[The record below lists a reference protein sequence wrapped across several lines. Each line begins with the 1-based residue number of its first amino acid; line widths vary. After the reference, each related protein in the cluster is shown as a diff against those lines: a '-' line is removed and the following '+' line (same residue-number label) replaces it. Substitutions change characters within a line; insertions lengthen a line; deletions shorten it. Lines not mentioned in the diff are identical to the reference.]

1 MKEQFTTDVSMEGRV
16 CVVTGANSGVGFETA
31 LQLARHGA
39 HLVMVCRS
47 AERGEAAAA
56 KIRREAKGPV
66 DLILADLSRLDEVR
80 KLAGTLL
87 DRYPRIHVL
96 VNNAGQYH
104 TKRTLSPDGFE
115 IVFAVNYLAVFLLTL
130 LLLDRIQASAPAR
143 IINVSS
149 AGHKFGGLDLNDLNW
164 SKRAYRGLKGYGAA
178 KTAGILFTRELADR
192 LHGSGVT
199 VLAPHPGE
207 VYSNIG
213 LNNGPVY
220 RTFRKLVID
229 RLLKPTHLAGEALY
243 YLAASPDM
251 EGLSGKY
258 FNMTRLEKPAPH
270 ARDRS
275 LGRTL
280 WLLSEQ
286 LTGLTASAVAPRA

>member
-1 MKEQFTTDVSMEGRV
+1 MKEQLTTDVSMAGRV
-16 CVVTGANSGVGFETA
+16 CIVTGANSGVGFETA
-31 LQLARHGA
+31 LQLGRHGA
-39 HLVMVCRS
+39 HLVMVCRNPQ
-47 AERGEAAAA
+47 RGEDA
-56 KIRREAKGPV
+56 KARIEAVATGPV

-80 KLAGTLL
+80 RLAGTLL
-87 DRYPRIHVL
+87 DRYPEIHVL

-115 IVFAVNYLAVFLLTL
+115 LVFAINYLAVFLLTL
-130 LLLDRIQASAPAR
+130 LLLDRIRASAPAR

-164 SKRAYRGLKGYGAA
+164 EKRPYRGLKGYGAA

-192 LHGSGVT
+192 LHGTGVT

-207 VYSNIG
+207 VFSNIG
-213 LNNGPVY
+213 LNNGPIY

-229 RLLKPTHLAGEALY
+229 RLLKPTDTAGAALY
-243 YLAASPDM
+243 YLAASPEVD
-251 EGLSGKY
+251 GLSGRY
-258 FNMTRLEKPAPH
+258 FNMTHLEKPAPH

-286 LTGLTASAVAPRA
+286 LTGLATPSVSVD